1 MLKKPDARDLLPNS
15 ELGNV
20 HEWGAGTYD
29 GSNRK
34 IEGMEWVGY
43 FNYTGIRFNEDR
55 APLNIDNRYRT
66 A

>member
-1 MLKKPDARDLLPNS
+1 MGRFYPLNN

-20 HEWGAGTYD
+20 HEWGAGTHD
-29 GSNRK
+29 GSNGE
-34 IEGMEWVGY
+34 IEDMEWVGY
-43 FNYTGIRFNEDR
+43 FNYTGIRFNEDS